1 MIIQGLHPGR
11 SAISVWVV
19 IITYLSCGRL
29 RAAVLAEEQESV
41 QGQGG
46 LCCHDVLNHTL
57 QIEQKEQVSYSE
69 WERGLACCAKIG
81 LFAIMQHTVYLCGR
95 SLRSHFHVNDSMLNH
110 SVPLYITA
118 QQQHPRA
125 NM

>member
-1 MIIQGLHPGR
+1 MIIQGLDPGQC
-11 SAISVWVV
+11 AISAWGVFNS
-19 IITYLSCGRL
+19 YLCCGRL
-29 RAAVLAEEQESV
+29 RAAVFAEEQESV

-57 QIEQKEQVSYSE
+57 EMEQNEQVWYPGCD
-69 WERGLACCAKIG
+69 RGLACCAKIR

-95 SLRSHFHVNDSMLNH
+95 SLSSHFHVNDAMLDH
-110 SVPLYITA
+110 SVPLNITA
-118 QQQHPRA
+118 QQQYPRA